1 MCGNPFKR
9 PRPPAPPPP
18 LPPAPPPP
26 QVPRASRIPLSKQL
40 IEEVNPQVRKS
51 KSKKTKS
58 QLAKGSSQLKIALD
72 PRDGGAVLEPSGG
85 INNPV
90 Q

>member
-1 MCGNPFKR
+1 MCGNPFRR
-9 PRPPAPPPP
+9 PKSPPPPPP

-26 QVPRASRIPLSKQL
+26 QVPRVDRIPLSKTL
-40 IEEVNPQVRKS
+40 IEEVNPQVRKA

-58 QLAKGSSQLKIALD
+58 QLAKGSSQLKIQLD
-72 PRDGGAVLEPSGG
+72 PRVGAAVPLPEGG

-90 Q
+90 K

>member
-1 MCGNPFKR
+1 MCRNPFRR
-9 PRPPAPPPP
+9 PKSPPPPPP

-26 QVPRASRIPLSKQL
+26 QVPKVSRIPVSRQL
-40 IEEVNPQVRKS
+40 IEEVNPQVRKA

-58 QLAKGSSQLKIALD
+58 QLAKGSSQLKIELD
-72 PRDGGAVLEPSGG
+72 PRVGSAVPAPTGG

>member
-1 MCGNPFKR
+1 MCKNPFRSPK
-9 PRPPAPPPP
+9 PPPPPPP

-26 QVPRASRIPLSKQL
+26 QVPRADRIPLSKQL
-40 IEEVNPQVRKS
+40 IEEVNPQVRKA

-58 QLAKGSSQLKIALD
+58 QLAKGSSQLKIELD
-72 PRDGGAVLEPSGG
+72 PKLSSAVSEPSGG

>member
-1 MCGNPFKR
+1 MCRNPFRR
-9 PRPPAPPPP
+9 PSPPPPPPP

-26 QVPRASRIPLSKQL
+26 QVPKVSRIPVSRQL
-40 IEEVNPQVRKS
+40 IEEVNPQVRKA

-58 QLAKGSSQLKIALD
+58 QLAKGSSQLKIELD
-72 PRDGGAVLEPSGG
+72 PRVGSAIPAPSGG

>member
-26 QVPRASRIPLSKQL
+26 QVPRVDRIPLSKTL
-40 IEEVNPQVRKS
+40 IEEVNPQVRKA

-58 QLAKGSSQLKIALD
+58 RLAKGSSQLKIELD
-72 PRDGGAVLEPSGG
+72 PRVGGAVPEPTGG

>member
-1 MCGNPFKR
+1 MCRNPFRAPKS
-9 PRPPAPPPP
+9 PPPPPP

-26 QVPRASRIPLSKQL
+26 QVPRVDRIPLSKTL
-40 IEEVNPQVRKS
+40 IEEVNPQVRKA

-58 QLAKGSSQLKIALD
+58 QLAKGSGELRIPLD
-72 PRDGGAVLEPSGG
+72 PRIAGGVAAPTGG

>member
-1 MCGNPFKR
+1 MCGNPFRR
-9 PRPPAPPPP
+9 PSPPPAPPP

-26 QVPRASRIPLSKQL
+26 QVPRASRIPISKAL
-40 IEEVNPQVRKS
+40 IEEVNPQVRKA

-58 QLAKGSSQLKIALD
+58 QLAKGSSQLKIELD
-72 PRDGGAVLEPSGG
+72 PRVGSAIPAPTGG

>member
-1 MCGNPFKR
+1 MCGNPFRR
-9 PRPPAPPPP
+9 PKSPPPPPP

-26 QVPRASRIPLSKQL
+26 QVPRISRIPLAKTL
-40 IEEVNPQVRKS
+40 IEEVNPQVRKA

-58 QLAKGSSQLKIALD
+58 QLAKGSSQLKIELD
-72 PRDGGAVLEPSGG
+72 PKLSSAVPEPTGG